1 MAHYTTIS
9 VDGDAVIR
17 ASRYVYGQ
25 SSTVIVE
32 SNLDTAT
39 VTIGYADAE
48 GNFVAYPSGAL
59 SGTGCIVNHNA
70 MAHGGVI
77 LMARVSGISTN
88 PVVIKVTP

>member
-9 VDGDAVIR
+9 ADGDATIR
-17 ASRYVYGQ
+17 EAKYVYGQ

-32 SNLDTAT
+32 SNLDTAA
-39 VTIGYADAE
+39 VIIGYADQTGA
-48 GNFVAYPSGAL
+48 FAAFPSGTL
-59 SGTGCIVNHNA
+59 SGSGGLVNHNA
-70 MAHGGVI
+70 MAHGGVT

>member
-9 VDGDAVIR
+9 ADGDAIIR
-17 ASRYVYGQ
+17 ASKYVYGQ

-32 SNLDTAT
+32 SNDDTAT
-39 VTIGYADAE
+39 ITIGYADA
-48 GNFVAYPSGAL
+48 GGDFAAYPSGLLTAD
-59 SGTGCIVNHNA
+59 GCIVTHNA
-70 MAHGGVI
+70 MAHGGVT

>member
-9 VDGDAVIR
+9 EDGDAVIR
-17 ASRYVYGQ
+17 LSKYVYGQ

-32 SNLDTAT
+32 SNDDTAS
-39 VTIGYADAE
+39 VTIGYADAA
-48 GNFVAYPSGAL
+48 GDFAAYPSGAL
-59 SGTGCIVNHNA
+59 SGSGCIVNHNA
-70 MAHGGVI
+70 MAHGGVT